1 MLSTTTRDRDRKR
14 GNEPYMNNE
23 IFQQA
28 RSAYVSK
35 QYEVALEKFTECL
48 QDTSVSKAPGEL
60 GLLYHQIG
68 NCLVK
73 LNDPNEA
80 IHAY

>member
-1 MLSTTTRDRDRKR
+1 
-14 GNEPYMNNE
+14 MNNE
-23 IFQQA
+23 TFQQA

-60 GLLYHQIG
+60 GLF
-68 NCLVK
+68 VSP
-73 LNDPNEA
+73 DW
-80 IHAY
+80 